1 MEGEEASREVCHF
14 YIVGKCR
21 FGEDCRNIHPAGVS
35 VRVSNGTN
43 NNGAKRKTVKGK
55 KDEQQSAARR
65 GMKTAMD
72 VIK

>member
-1 MEGEEASREVCHF
+1 MEGEEASREVCQF

-35 VRVSNGTN
+35 VSNGTN

-55 KDEQQSAARR
+55 KDEQENAARR